1 MIIKGN
7 KLKEKLLQGINLVA
21 DTVKPT
27 LGPQARTVILQGNP
41 PVVINDGVTITKYIT
56 HEDPYVQMGIQLV
69 QNLAAKAQDN
79 SGDGTTT
86 ACVLAQALCN
96 SIYNAT
102 ITSHLEAKKQL
113 EQLQEEVLKFL
124 DDLAEEVQDKD
135 IINVATIAAN
145 NDSRLGSFIAEAFE
159 KVGRD
164 GIITVEESRTHN
176 TSLEVKEGLQFD
188 EGFLTHLMS
197 NNEDGKTYFDSP
209 LIFSSNMIFNNFQ
222 PLLPM
227 LEYANSKSKPLIII
241 CRGMEGPALNNIIAN
256 VINKTIQVAV
266 VTAPNFGDAQID
278 ELGDIVSSVGG
289 KLFLS
294 ENKENIGEISV
305 EDFGHCEKAI
315 ITKDDTTF
323 IGSTG
328 DTSNKISAL
337 KETIKDAKDKYL
349 KMRAKKRLARLT
361 GGIATIRVGAG
372 SQIEMRE
379 TKERL
384 DDALNATKA
393 ALHGG
398 VIVGGGMALLNANAH
413 IHENV
418 PTCAYWSS
426 SLLTPIGVL
435 FNNSEIN
442 LLQLDNCK
450 GEVGLNAKTNEFV
463 NLKEAGVIDPVIVV
477 KNSFNAA
484 VSIAKLFLSTDS
496 AVLLEE

>member
-1 MIIKGN
+1 
-7 KLKEKLLQGINLVA
+7 
-21 DTVKPT
+21 
-27 LGPQARTVILQGNP
+27 
-41 PVVINDGVTITKYIT
+41 
-56 HEDPYVQMGIQLV
+56 
-69 QNLAAKAQDN
+69 
-79 SGDGTTT
+79 
-86 ACVLAQALCN
+86 
-96 SIYNAT
+96 
-102 ITSHLEAKKQL
+102 
-113 EQLQEEVLKFL
+113 
-124 DDLAEEVQDKD
+124 
-135 IINVATIAAN
+135 
-145 NDSRLGSFIAEAFE
+145 
-159 KVGRD
+159 
-164 GIITVEESRTHN
+164 
-176 TSLEVKEGLQFD
+176 
-188 EGFLTHLMS
+188 
-197 NNEDGKTYFDSP
+197 
-209 LIFSSNMIFNNFQ
+209 
-222 PLLPM
+222 
-227 LEYANSKSKPLIII
+227 
-241 CRGMEGPALNNIIAN
+241 
-256 VINKTIQVAV
+256 
-266 VTAPNFGDAQID
+266 
-278 ELGDIVSSVGG
+278 
-289 KLFLS
+289 
-294 ENKENIGEISV
+294 
-305 EDFGHCEKAI
+305 
-315 ITKDDTTF
+315 
-323 IGSTG
+323 
-328 DTSNKISAL
+328 
-337 KETIKDAKDKYL
+337 
-349 KMRAKKRLARLT
+349 MRAKKRLARLT